1 MILGGY
7 IMDNIIQQSKA
18 GRMFGDIKHLAGLG
32 NRFAGSEVEY
42 MAGNLVSDTFKES
55 GIQVIEEEFPIKT
68 FNEEYSFIKVN
79 GEVEIPSRAMFFSES
94 TCDEGLKGEL
104 VYVNKGLEEDYK
116 GKSVRGKIV
125 VFNRDNETMK
135 DQFWPEICSAA
146 KHGAIGAIL
155 INFDPWT
162 FITTLETGYFESERR
177 FLPINPE
184 PIPAVVIDCIQGDK
198 LLKIMEGGPAS
209 GTLVV
214 KTENKDGHS
223 VNIRGIKKG
232 NKTPDERIIIY
243 GHRDSA
249 GTPGANDNGSGT
261 SIIMELAR
269 ILKDKELNRTIE
281 FISLGA
287 EEQLGSAGSD
297 AYIKKHKDDL
307 GNIKA
312 GIEIDMVAVGSQLWV
327 MKGGNWPGRQIH
339 FPEKLC
345 NYVVDVAE
353 EMGYYL
359 EQDYCVL
366 GTPDSGRFTE
376 AGVPTT
382 WIWGPGD
389 KYYHSPEDKP
399 ERVDP
404 NKLKVLADIL
414 ATVICRLANAEKIQ
428 W

>member
-1 MILGGY
+1 MS
-7 IMDNIIQQSKA
+7 NIIQQSKA
-18 GRMFGDIKHLAGLG
+18 GRIFNDIKKLAGLG
-32 NRFAGSEVEY
+32 NRFAGSEVEH
-42 MAGNLVSDTFKES
+42 MAGKLVADCFKDSE
-55 GIQVIEEEFPIKT
+55 IQVIEEEFPIKA

-79 GEVEIPSRAMFFSES
+79 NEIKIPSRAMFFSES
-94 TCDEGLKGEL
+94 TCDDGLNGEL
-104 VYVNKGLEEDYK
+104 IYVNKGLEEDYE
-116 GKSVRGKIV
+116 GKDVKGKIV
-125 VFNRDNETMK
+125 VFERDKETMK
-135 DQFWPEICSAA
+135 DQFWPEICNAA
-146 KHGAIGAIL
+146 KNGAIGAIL
-155 INFDPWT
+155 INFDPWI

-177 FLPINPE
+177 FLPINPQ
-184 PIPAVVIDCIQGDK
+184 PIPAVVIDCIEGDK
-198 LLKIMEGGPAS
+198 LLKLMNNETVPVN
-209 GTLVV
+209 LVV
-214 KTENKDGHS
+214 KTENKDGYS

-232 NKTPDERIIIY
+232 NKFPEEKIIIY

-261 SIIMELAR
+261 AIIMELAR
-269 ILKDKELNRTIE
+269 ILQDKKLHRTVE

-307 GNIKA
+307 EKIKA
-312 GIEIDMVAVGSQLWV
+312 GIEVDMVGAGSELWV

-345 NYVVDVAE
+345 NYVVDVAD

-382 WIWGPGD
+382 WIWGPED
-389 KYYHSPEDKP
+389 KHYHSPEDKP

-404 NKLKVLADIL
+404 NKLKALADIL
-414 ATVICRLANAEKIQ
+414 ATVICRLANAEEIR